1 MNELINIIE
10 SEVQQTR
17 FGTIQFVLTLHDGQ
31 IRCVNVTRTKRH
43 NITPIPAKD
52 IEHERN
58 RKN

>member
-1 MNELINIIE
+1 MNELMSIIQ
-10 SEVQQTR
+10 SEVEHTR
-17 FGTIQFVLTLHDGQ
+17 FGSIQFVLTLHDGQ
-31 IRCVNVTRTKRH
+31 IRCINVTRTTRH

>member
-1 MNELINIIE
+1 MNELISIIE

-31 IRCVNVTRTKRH
+31 IRCINVTRTTRH

-52 IEHERN
+52 IEHERY

>member
-1 MNELINIIE
+1 MNELISIIE

-31 IRCVNVTRTKRH
+31 IRCINVTRTTRH
-43 NITPIPAKD
+43 NITPISAKD
-52 IEHERN
+52 IEHGQY

>member
-1 MNELINIIE
+1 MNELISIIE

-31 IRCVNVTRTKRH
+31 IRCINVTRTTRH
-43 NITPIPAKD
+43 NITPISAKD
-52 IEHERN
+52 IEHGQC